1 MPAGGLSNTIKAM
14 AAKRVLIIDDALE
27 LGRLLQAALATLD
40 PGLQVTVVPSA
51 EEALL
56 EASRRPVDLVVTDIR
71 LPGISGL
78 ELTRRLRARHKGTRV
93 IQITGLNDPTMRQQS
108 MDAGADYFFKKPLS
122 MPEFLGAVEQ
132 VLGMTK
138 VEPPPTPVVEPLPRP
153 QTDRIAEAL
162 AATRRAIAAYAV
174 ALLDDHGHILVQD
187 GDLSERDL
195 DPGLLPALI
204 NTLNAGEKVSRCL
217 GIKAPEST
225 FTFKG
230 RAFELIVSPLGG
242 AFAILLMLKT
252 GRSSIRL
259 AIAVDEVL
267 NARKEMEHILV
278 DMGVALHPQPAGR
291 VTGSLN
297 PEKAPR
303 RVTGSLNPEKTHSA
317 AASAAAPT
325 ASSAPSSETVTS
337 GSPVQASSHAERTSQ
352 PENGVG
358 LKPETELEALLGS
371 PDKAKLKSE
380 EVNAF
385 WDAAEKGEAASRL
398 VLPDKLSYEQARQL
412 GLAPYAGKTSS

>member
-1 MPAGGLSNTIKAM
+1 M
-14 AAKRVLIIDDALE
+14 AAKRVLIVDDALE

-40 PGLQVTVVPSA
+40 PGLQVIVVPSA
-51 EEALL
+51 EEAQL

-78 ELTRRLRARHKGTRV
+78 ELTRRLRAHNKGTRI

-108 MDAGADYFFKKPLS
+108 MDTGADYFFKKPLS
-122 MPEFLGAVEQ
+122 MPEFLGAAEQ

-138 VEPPPTPVVEPLPRP
+138 VEPPPIPVVEPLPWP

-195 DPGLLPALI
+195 DPGLLPALV
-204 NTLNAGEKVSRCL
+204 NTLNAGEKVSRYL

-230 RAFELIVSPLGG
+230 RAFELVVSPLGG
-242 AFAILLMLKT
+242 AFAVLLMLKT
-252 GRSSIRL
+252 GHSSIRL

-267 NARKEMEHILV
+267 NARKEIEHILV
-278 DMGVALHPQPAGR
+278 DMGVAVHPQPAGR

-303 RVTGSLNPEKTHSA
+303 RVTGSLNPEKPHGA
-317 AASAAAPT
+317 GAPAAAPA
-325 ASSAPSSETVTS
+325 ASSAPSSETVPP
-337 GSPVQASSHAERTSQ
+337 GSPVQDTSHSERPSQ
-352 PENGVG
+352 PENSVDP
-358 LKPETELEALLGS
+358 KAEADLEALLGS
-371 PDKAKLKSE
+371 LDKAKLKSE
-380 EVNAF
+380 EINAF
-385 WDAAEKGEAASRL
+385 WDEAEKGEAASRL

-412 GLAPYAGKTSS
+412 GLAPEAGKTSS